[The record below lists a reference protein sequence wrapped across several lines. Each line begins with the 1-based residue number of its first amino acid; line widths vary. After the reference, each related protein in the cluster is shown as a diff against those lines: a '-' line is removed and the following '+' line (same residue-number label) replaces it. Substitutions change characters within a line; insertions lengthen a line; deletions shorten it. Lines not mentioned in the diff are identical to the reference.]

1 MAQRR
6 HGAFDL
12 VGRGCRAPQEVLR
25 ETHSSFLSV
34 PYYTAT
40 GIYTGWNFGGRVV
53 AEAEVIAPVH
63 YPGEERHQNRPYAFS
78 PSGCRRSRQ

>member
-53 AEAEVIAPVH
+53 AEAEVIAPVQ
-63 YPGEERHQNRPYAFS
+63 YP
-78 PSGCRRSRQ
+78 